1 MLLLGIDFFIIFV
14 VMPFVLAWVGFGLL
28 NWLAHKDGKPL
39 DVPFMNIIAPGE
51 GWHRY
56 HHNHPMAH
64 RLNKFDIAGWTIER
78 VFIKSK
84 PGG

>member
-1 MLLLGIDFFIIFV
+1 
-14 VMPFVLAWVGFGLL
+14 
-28 NWLAHKDGKPL
+28 LAHKDGKPL

-51 GWHRY
+51 GWHKY

-84 PGG
+84 PSS